1 MPYLLFMKNIFLT
14 FFLFTLSFSLYA
26 QNSSVGLVLSGGGAK
41 GLAHIGVIRA
51 LEENNIPIDY
61 VSGTSM
67 GAIIGALYASGYSPD
82 EMDELVKSE
91 NFRKWASGEI
101 DKQYN
106 FFFKQKNPTSAMFNL
121 NFSKKDSITIA
132 RLPTNLVPTHQMDF
146 AFMEILANVTAYAN
160 YNFDSLFVPF
170 RCVAADIY
178 NNVAVVFD
186 SGNLSQAVRASMTFP
201 FYFKPITINDQ
212 LLFDGGMYNNFP
224 YQVLVEEFNPSF
236 LIGSKTAS
244 NSDVPDVDNV
254 LTQIESMLLGKTD
267 YNLPQE
273 NSLLIESNFSNI
285 NLLEFDKAEFIINEG
300 YKQSLL
306 LIDSLKEELE
316 IRRDT
321 TMVYARRKQF
331 KEKIPPLVFNNI
343 FITGV
348 NPYQENYIVKSITRN
363 KDIFDIDLLR
373 TEYFKL
379 LSDPNISSI
388 YPTALYSIDND
399 YFDLYLDVET
409 DSEFQ
414 AQFGALISSDGNNQG
429 FFGAEYKNL
438 GEVSTNIY
446 GNIYFGRFYSS
457 VLLKSR
463 IDYPSKI
470 PFYLDGGIIL
480 HRWNY
485 FKSGSQFFF
494 DNLQSS
500 YIIQNE
506 YDMRLD
512 VGFPVSVT
520 DQIIFGVNISAL
532 HDEYYIDDTFSNS
545 DTTDQSWYTQAN
557 FNVDYKLN
565 TLNTIQYPTRGRNL
579 TLGLRGYSG
588 TEEFIAGKAKGEI
601 SDMENEYGYLSVEIK
616 HQQYYPLNKWFTL
629 GFIEHMILS
638 NMPLFSNSVAS
649 TLRAH
654 AYNPTPYSNT
664 QFIKNYR
671 ARSFLGFGTIGIITL
686 TSGLH
691 IRNELHIFS
700 PFGTEA
706 GNDIKIPLYN
716 ELLRHYSIL
725 YSGGIIYNSPVG
737 PAAITVNYFDKSN
750 RKWFVNFTFGYI
762 LFNQT
767 YND

>member
-1 MPYLLFMKNIFLT
+1 MKI
-14 FFLFTLSFSLYA
+14 SA
-26 QNSSVGLVLSGGGAK
+26 QDHSVGLVLSGGGAK

-67 GAIIGALYASGYSPD
+67 GAIIGALYASGYTPD
-82 EMDELVKSE
+82 EMEELVKSD
-91 NFRKWASGEI
+91 NFKKWASGEI
-101 DKQYN
+101 DKRYN
-106 FFFKQKNPTSAMFNL
+106 YFFKQKNPTSAMFNL
-121 NFSKKDSITIA
+121 NFSKEDSVTVA

-146 AFMEILANVTAYAN
+146 AFLEILANVSAYAN

-186 SGNLSQAVRASMTFP
+186 TGDLSQAVRASMTFP
-201 FYFKPITINDQ
+201 FYFKPITIDGQ

-244 NSDVPDVDNV
+244 NSGIPDVDNV

-267 YNLPQE
+267 YNLPE
-273 NSLLIESNFSNI
+273 KRSLLIESNFSNI
-285 NLLEFDKAEFIINEG
+285 NLLEFDKADFIINEG
-300 YKQSLL
+300 YNQSLL
-306 LIDSLKEELE
+306 LIDSLKQELR
-316 IRRDT
+316 ISRDSSIVKLRRE
-321 TMVYARRKQF
+321 RF
-331 KEKIPPLVFNNI
+331 KESIPPLVFKNI

-348 NPYQENYIVKSITRN
+348 NPYQESYIEKSITRN

-388 YPTALYSIDND
+388 YPKAVYSPESEF
-399 YFDLYLDVET
+399 FDLYLDVDT

-485 FKSGSQFFF
+485 FKSASQFFF

-506 YDMRLD
+506 YDICLD
-512 VGFPVSVT
+512 VGFPISVT
-520 DQIIFGVNISAL
+520 DQIIFGINISAL
-532 HDEYYIDDTFSNS
+532 HDEYYIDKNFTSS
-545 DTTDQSWYTQAN
+545 DTTDQSWYTQVN
-557 FNVDYKLN
+557 FIIDYELN
-565 TLNTIQYPTRGRNL
+565 TLNNIQYPTLGRNL
-579 TLGLRGYSG
+579 KLALRGYSG
-588 TEEFIAGKAKGEI
+588 TEEFISGKARR
-601 SDMENEYGYLSVEIK
+601 ENTYLERDYSFLSVEVE
-616 HQQYYPLNKWFTL
+616 HQQYYPLKRWFTF
-629 GFIEHMILS
+629 GFNQHLILS

-649 TLRAH
+649 SLRAFS
-654 AYNPTPYSNT
+654 YNPTPYSKT
-664 QFIKNYR
+664 QFIENYR
-671 ARSFLGFGTIGIITL
+671 ARNFFGFGATGILNL
-686 TSGLH
+686 TSNLH
-691 IRNELHIFS
+691 LRNEVHILF

-706 GNDIKIPLYN
+706 GDQQNSLRFN
-716 ELLRHYSIL
+716 ELFHRNSIL
-725 YSGGIIYNSPVG
+725 YAGGIIYNSPVG
-737 PAAITVNYFDKSN
+737 PAAITVNYFDKNN

-762 LFNQT
+762 LFNKT